1 MEETENGSGPPVK
14 DRLVATDGVLVSEV
28 DDEQVLLDT
37 DAGTYYGLNA
47 VGTVLWDA
55 LQEPRSVEEL
65 VALTAEEFDVSSA
78 ECRDD
83 VRSFVTDLDEA
94 GLVEPA

>member
-1 MEETENGSGPPVK
+1 MGEADERAGPSAAERV
-14 DRLVATDGVLVSEV
+14 VATDGVLVSEV

-83 VRSFVTDLDEA
+83 VQSFVTDLDEA
-94 GLVEPA
+94 DLVEPA

>member
-1 MEETENGSGPPVK
+1 MREADDGAEPPPA
-14 DRLVATDGVLVSEV
+14 DRLVVTDGVLVSEV

-37 DAGTYYGLNA
+37 DAETYYGLNA
-47 VGTVLWDA
+47 VGTYLWEA
-55 LQEPRSVEEL
+55 LQEPRSVDEL
-65 VALTAEEFDVSSA
+65 VAMTAEEFDVPTG

-94 GLVEPA
+94 GLVESA